1 MKTSDLCKNL
11 NESQFSEMLTNNWDA
26 LTLCTSDIQGVGML
40 SLNRARRDAD
50 LYLMHEYLMDPIFKQ
65 IPALLEFKKDKV
77 EDINKNKLLNAPRT
91 VPVPLTYKDKNGNEF
106 GCK

>member
-1 MKTSDLCKNL
+1 
-11 NESQFSEMLTNNWDA
+11 
-26 LTLCTSDIQGVGML
+26 
-40 SLNRARRDAD
+40 
-50 LYLMHEYLMDPIFKQ
+50 MDPIFKQ